1 MDMRVNLGA
10 VVDVAHYRQHAR
22 FKIPQLTTLTDP
34 GGRHHTSAVS
44 AEVA

>member
-1 MDMRVNLGA
+1 MDMLVNLGS
-10 VVDVAHYRQHAR
+10 VVHVAHYRQHAR

-34 GGRHHTSAVS
+34 GGGRNTNALS